1 MAASDIKAPVGVWII
16 GTIITFVGFFQ
27 LNAGLKLLRLA
38 EKAGPIAF
46 PQILI
51 GRVVIGIYL
60 LVIGIGIACV
70 LLWGR
75 ILVLCTG
82 GAGIILSFLGH
93 NWLQFILGTDASPYA
108 SSVPKENIIWQI
120 ALSLALVIY
129 LAMNPKVAEAFR
141 RAKLQRMRKLEEEK
155 IF

>member
-1 MAASDIKAPVGVWII
+1 MAASDIKAPVGVWVI
-16 GTIITFVGFFQ
+16 GTIIAFVGFFQ
-27 LNAGLKLLRLA
+27 LNAGLNLLELS
-38 EKAGPIAF
+38 EKAGAIAY
-46 PQILI
+46 PQILT

-75 ILVLCTG
+75 VLVLCTA
-82 GAGIILSFLGH
+82 GAGVILSFLGH
-93 NWLQFILGTDASPYA
+93 NWLQFILSIGSGPYV
-108 SSVPKENIIWQI
+108 SSMPIEKVIWQI

-141 RAKLQRMRKLEEEK
+141 RAKLQRMRKLEEET